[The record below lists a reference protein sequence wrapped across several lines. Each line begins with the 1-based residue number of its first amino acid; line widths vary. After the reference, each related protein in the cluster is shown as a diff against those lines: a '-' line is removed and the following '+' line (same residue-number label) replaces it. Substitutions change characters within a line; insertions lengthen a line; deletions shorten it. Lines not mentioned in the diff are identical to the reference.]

1 MRKRL
6 LSLLLCSVMF
16 CGLIPQG
23 TMIASALAENG
34 LCEHHNLHTEDC
46 GYSEG
51 VEGSPCT
58 HEHTEDCYI
67 IETNCVHSH
76 DETCYS
82 GEISA
87 DNNATPSNADEGAPT
102 ECIHVC
108 SEECG
113 CTTKNLNCTHAHGES
128 CGYMEMVEDTPC
140 AFVCEICSKQQTNAI
155 DDSEANT
162 FRVSSDKEFIN
173 AVKQIN
179 NGIDDATYVIEMTD
193 DITITNDSH
202 TGNNAS
208 LEFIKGMTTIY
219 GNGHTLKSRFNSY
232 SLIFANDSAVVNLG
246 SAGEVEKSKLIIEA
260 GVRLPDLLGIGDCAT
275 VNVYE
280 GVVFQN
286 NNAMG
291 RPGGA
296 ISVGELGVSTNAT
309 LNMYGGAIRN
319 CQDTYTGYGGAVFVG
334 TNAKF
339 NMSGGIIENN
349 KGNYGGG
356 VCSIGTFTMTGGV
369 IQNNTASKMGD
380 DIYSEGTVNVSVT
393 ASKENGF
400 GVLTSTGKQITGWFE
415 DGYNW
420 DSNRWDVDSYC
431 KEISAEEASKQ
442 NSIALKAAH
451 SAPEPGSLTI
461 TPVSVTSYVGGQSAS
476 GNHIPTLR
484 FKVEGLPEGAAIA
497 GTNPSMVIT
506 MHLENDKVVEG
517 HESEESWTLLPL
529 KADTGAE
536 TPIYYFPTLESGLK
550 LDKGNSDDLGLTG
563 DFLKMTSISNTGSSA
578 GRYKIEL
585 TGDWYITA
593 EYEGQSYRVQVET
606 PEDVYYTSRY
616 VSNKGNNGDL
626 PDGVDIYDNPE
637 YFLSPIVT
645 DEDDVTTLVT
655 TDAEGNPLDKP
666 VRRGVVVIP
675 EDAAFYTNGK
685 SSGLG
690 SPIGIDEDSEPL
702 ISLFFDDTVSLSSEV
717 DDKKIEE
724 YQMKHAQECAA
735 DSRFGGETYS
745 FDGWDYNFRYLDL
758 VNASDGNSWVSC
770 DKDITVY
777 WPYPFAT
784 MDCYEDYEYQ
794 ILHFKGMER
803 EYSASLSDKA
813 DEWGEAIM
821 HALGNEVK
829 VEKLDVELTEKG
841 LKFVLPADEEGNNMS
856 PFVLM
861 WKPVDNPEP
870 EKYGSLT
877 VSKMVAGNAGEKD
890 KDFHFIVTL
899 GDTTITGT
907 YGEIK
912 FTDGMAEFTLRH
924 GESKTAANLPAGI
937 EYEVTET
944 EENQD
949 GYVTSKTDDTGT
961 ITKGVKETAV
971 FTNTKDVTPPEPE
984 TGDLTVSKIVTGNAG
999 DKNKD
1004 FNFTVTLSDK
1014 TISGV
1019 YGDLEFTDGVATFT
1033 LKHGESKTAIN
1044 LSAGIDYEVTET
1056 EENQDGYVTSK
1067 KDDTGTI
1074 TKDVK
1079 GTAVFINAKD
1089 VTPPEPEN
1097 PDKPYTPVIT
1107 DTPNQDVLTP
1117 KTGDNTNLKF
1127 YMSLF
1132 IMSGLFLVI
1141 LEVMYRKR
1149 ICKKDN

>member
-1 MRKRL
+1 
-6 LSLLLCSVMF
+6 
-16 CGLIPQG
+16 
-23 TMIASALAENG
+23 MIASALAENG

-155 DDSEANT
+155 DVSEANT

-232 SLIFANDSAVVNLG
+232 SLIFANDSAVVDLG

-349 KGNYGGG
+349 KGN
-356 VCSIGTFTMTGGV
+356 SGGV